1 MRSMIFAR
9 RLSIRTAILLSAI
22 AVSLVGNRAAQAQ
35 TKIVE
40 GIVSHGALQ
49 WPEYVAIELGWFK
62 ENDVDLDMI
71 IAGGGAA
78 QQLAAERSISATADF
93 PISSAPPIKAHQSRS

>member
-1 MRSMIFAR
+1 MTRRSPA
-9 RLSIRTAILLSAI
+9 SS
-22 AVSLVGNRAAQAQ
+22 

-49 WPEYVAIELGWFK
+49 WPEYVAIELGWFQ
-62 ENDVDLDMI
+62 ENGVDLDMI

-78 QQLAAERSISATADF
+78 QQLAAGALNLGYS
-93 PISSAPPIKAHQSRS
+93 